1 MSFVIIFLIVIAALF
16 ALAFFTKRRFGV
28 LGLALAAGAML
39 ASLWVGDLTPVIAQ
53 AGFVLVKPPLQSV
66 VAAGL
71 TLLPA
76 VFLLFSGGPTYKAM
90 PQRIGGA
97 LAFAVLATA
106 LLLDPL
112 QSALVIEGVGKSVYD
127 YMVEYR
133 TLFITIGLV
142 LAILDVFATRT
153 PGHAKNP
160 GKH

>member
-1 MSFVIIFLIVIAALF
+1 MSFVVIFLIVIASLF
-16 ALAFFTKRRFGV
+16 GLAFFTKRRFGV
-28 LGLALAAGAML
+28 LGLALAAGTIL
-39 ASLWVGDLTPVIAQ
+39 AGFWVDDLTPLIAQ
-53 AGFVLVKPPLQSV
+53 AGFVLVKPPLHSLV
-66 VAAGL
+66 TAGL

-76 VFLLFSGGPTYKAM
+76 VLLLFSGPTYKSM

-112 QSALVIEGVGKSVYD
+112 GSALIIDGVGKSVYD
-127 YMVEYR
+127 YMVMHK

-142 LAILDVFATRT
+142 LAVLDVFLTRT
-153 PGHAKNP
+153 PNHAKNP

>member
-1 MSFVIIFLIVIAALF
+1 MSFVVIFLIVIAALF

-39 ASLWVGDLTPVIAQ
+39 AGLWVGDLTPVIAK

-76 VFLLFSGGPTYKAM
+76 VFLLFSGPTYKAM
-90 PQRIGGA
+90 PQRIAGA
-97 LAFAVLATA
+97 LAFAVLATS

-112 QSALVIEGVGKSVYD
+112 GSALVIEGVGKTVYD
-127 YMVEYR
+127 YMVEHK

-142 LAILDVFATRT
+142 LAVLDVFTTRT
-153 PGHAKNP
+153 PGHAKNL